1 MKYAI
6 NCLVII
12 ELDYRQGLIAAAVG
26 VAAAGV
32 GVAAPAVVS
41 LILWFLG
48 AICCTQEVPSAPH
61 FRRNISLRHPC
72 IYAREPSVILTTSCR
87 RNSPKRKAISAC
99 HCFMDISEEDGKAA
113 LDFPHS
119 PWALQKW
126 ASQQIQR
133 FHLCHNYCGP
143 TGKICSCKKTI
154 HRN

>member
-12 ELDYRQGLIAAAVG
+12 ELDYRQGLI
-26 VAAAGV
+26 AAGV

-48 AICCTQEVPSAPH
+48 AICYTQEVPSAPH

-72 IYAREPSVILTTSCR
+72 IYAREPSVILITSCR

-99 HCFMDISEEDGKAA
+99 HCFMDISEKDGKAA
-113 LDFPHS
+113 LDFPRS

-126 ASQQIQR
+126 TSQQIHP
-133 FHLCHNYCGP
+133 HLCHNYCGP

-154 HRN
+154 QRN